1 MRTPLTLIAL
11 ALLLAACG
19 RSEPPATAE
28 APPSPAPA
36 PAPVSEPVSESM
48 SEPTLTNYATVPLRA
63 DLSGLGEDERRAL
76 VLMIR
81 AAEIMD
87 GLFWYGAYGD
97 KDELLATIAD
107 PDLKTFARI
116 NYGPWDRLAGNRP
129 FVSGVGDKPPG
140 ANFYPADMSR
150 EEFETWDEPDKTG
163 QYSYVRRDA
172 EGGLE
177 LVPYSVMHRSE
188 LEEAAGLLRE
198 AAALLG
204 NEALSRYLELRAEA
218 LVSDEYQ
225 PSDMAWMDM
234 KDNRIELVI
243 GPIETYEDRLYGY
256 RASFEAFVLIKDLS
270 WSERLARF
278 AAFLPEL
285 QRGLPVPEE
294 YKAETP
300 GADADLNAY
309 DAIYYAGDA
318 NAGAKTIAINLPNDE
333 HVQLEKGT
341 RRLQLRN
348 SMQAKFDKILV
359 PIAQDLIAEDLQSHV
374 TFNAFF
380 SNVMFHEVAH
390 GLGIKNTLDGRGTVR
405 EALREHASALEEA
418 KADVLGLYMI
428 TELFDRDELHEGEIL
443 DHYVTFL
450 AGLFRSVR
458 FGAASAHG
466 RANMIQ
472 FNYFSERGAFQRGAD
487 GRYRVDLDR
496 MREAVRELAARILV
510 LQGDG
515 DHAGTGDLLS
525 SHGVIRQALADD
537 LARINAAGIPVD
549 VVFDQGLEVA
559 GLRN

>member
-1 MRTPLTLIAL
+1 MRATLTLVSL
-11 ALLLAACG
+11 VLCLAACAPED
-19 RSEPPATAE
+19 RSATTKTP
-28 APPSPAPA
+28 PPSK
-36 PAPVSEPVSESM
+36 EPQESA
-48 SEPTLTNYATVPLRA
+48 LTSYATVPLRA
-63 DLSGLGEDERRAL
+63 DLSHLDENEHQAL

-81 AAEIMD
+81 AADVMD
-87 GLFWYGAYGD
+87 RLFWVGAYGD
-97 KDELLATIAD
+97 KDALLAKIDDRELEA
-107 PDLKTFARI
+107 FARI

-129 FVSGVGDKPPG
+129 FVPGYGDKPLG

-150 EEFETWDEPDKTG
+150 EEFEAWDEPAKAG
-163 QYSYVRRDA
+163 LYSYVRRDA
-172 EGGLE
+172 EGRLT
-177 LVPYSVMHRSE
+177 LLPYSDLHRDE
-188 LEEAAGLLRE
+188 LQEAAGLLRE
-198 AAALLG
+198 AAALVG
-204 NEALSRYLELRAEA
+204 NEALRHYLELRAEA
-218 LVSDEYQ
+218 LVSDDYQ
-225 PSDMAWMDM
+225 ASDMAWMDM

-243 GPIETYEDRLYGY
+243 GPIETYEDRLFGY
-256 RASFEAFVLIKDLS
+256 RASFEAFVLIKDLA

-278 AAFLPEL
+278 AAFLPDL
-285 QRGLPVPEE
+285 QRGLPVPDE

-300 GADADLNAY
+300 GTDADLNAY

-333 HVQLEKGT
+333 QVQLEKGT

-348 SMQAKFDKILV
+348 AMQAKFDQILV
-359 PIAQDLIAEDLQSHV
+359 PIAEQLIAADLQSHI

-405 EALREHASALEEA
+405 EALLEHTSALEEA

-428 TELFDRDELHEGEIL
+428 TELFDQGELHEGELL

-458 FGAASAHG
+458 FGASSAHG

-472 FNYFSERGAFQRGAD
+472 FNDFSGRGAFERGAD
-487 GRYRVDLDR
+487 GRYRVDLER
-496 MREAVRELAARILV
+496 MREAVRDLAGRILV

-515 DHAGTGDLLS
+515 DHAGAGALLE
-525 SHGVIRQALADD
+525 SHGVIRRALADD

-549 VVFDQGLEVA
+549 VVFEQGLEVV
-559 GLRN
+559 GLRDSSIEHGKPR

>member
-1 MRTPLTLIAL
+1 MKTSLSLIVL
-11 ALLLAACG
+11 AFLLAACAPDE
-19 RSEPPATAE
+19 RAATTT
-28 APPSPAPA
+28 APA
-36 PAPVSEPVSESM
+36 APAAPEEPV
-48 SEPTLTNYATVPLRA
+48 LTRYATVPLTA
-63 DLSGLGEDERRAL
+63 DLSHLTADERQAL

-81 AAEIMD
+81 AADIMD

-97 KDELLATIAD
+97 MHGLLAKIDDTA
-107 PDLKTFARI
+107 LKTFAKI

-129 FVSGVGDKPPG
+129 FMSGYGDKPLG

-150 EEFETWDEPDKTG
+150 EEFEAWDHPDKAG
-163 QYSYVRRDA
+163 PYSYVRRDEA
-172 EGGLE
+172 GQLT
-177 LVPYSVMHRSE
+177 LVPYSVMHRDE
-188 LEEAAGLLRE
+188 LGEAAALLRE
-198 AAALLG
+198 AAALVG
-204 NEALSRYLELRAEA
+204 NEALQHYLALRADA
-218 LVSDEYQ
+218 LVTDDYQ
-225 PSDMAWMDM
+225 RSDMAWMDM

-243 GPIETYEDRLYGY
+243 GPIETYEDRLFGY
-256 RASFEAFVLIKDLS
+256 RASFEAFVLLKDLD

-285 QRGLPVPEE
+285 QRGLPVPEA

-300 GADADLNAY
+300 GTDADLNAY

-333 HVQLEKGT
+333 EVQLAKGT
-341 RRLQLRN
+341 RRLQLKNAMR
-348 SMQAKFDKILV
+348 AKFDQILV
-359 PIAQDLIAEDLQSHV
+359 PIAEKLIAEDLQQHI

-405 EALREHASALEEA
+405 ETLLEHTSALEEA

-428 TELFDRDELHEGEIL
+428 TELFDRGELEEGEIL

-458 FGAASAHG
+458 FGASSAHG

-472 FNYFSERGAFQRGAD
+472 FNDFSERGAFSRGAD
-487 GRYRVDLDR
+487 GRYRVDLEP
-496 MREAVRELAARILV
+496 MRAAVRDLAGRILV

-515 DHAGTGDLLS
+515 DHAGAGALLE
-525 SHGVIRQALADD
+525 SHGVIGDALAAD

-549 VVFDQGLEVA
+549 VVFEQGVEVV
-559 GLRN
+559 GLK

>member
-1 MRTPLTLIAL
+1 MRAKLTLTAL
-11 ALLLAACG
+11 ALLLAGCT
-19 RSEPPATAE
+19 PADRAATTT
-28 APPSPAPA
+28 APPEPA
-36 PAPVSEPVSESM
+36 
-48 SEPTLTNYATVPLRA
+48 LTSYATVPLTA
-63 DLSGLGEDERRAL
+63 DLSHLNEDEREAL

-87 GLFWYGAYGD
+87 RLFWYGAYGD
-97 KDELLATIAD
+97 RDALLADIENPSLRA
-107 PDLKTFARI
+107 FAMV

-129 FVSGVGDKPPG
+129 FVPGYGDKPLG

-150 EEFETWDEPDKTG
+150 EEFEAWDAPGKTG
-163 QYSYVRRDA
+163 LYSYVRRDPA
-172 EGGLE
+172 GRLT
-177 LVPYSVMHRSE
+177 LVPYSVMHRDE
-188 LEEAAGLLRE
+188 LNLAAGLLRE
-198 AAALLG
+198 AATLVG
-204 NEALSRYLELRAEA
+204 NEALSHYLELRAYA
-218 LVSDEYQ
+218 LVSDDYQ

-243 GPIETYEDRLYGY
+243 GPIETYEDRLFGY
-256 RASFEAFVLIKDLS
+256 RASFEAFVLIKDLA

-285 QRGLPVPEE
+285 QRGLPVPDA
-294 YKAETP
+294 YKAESP
-300 GADADLNAY
+300 GTDADLNAY

-333 HVQLEKGT
+333 QVQLEKGT

-348 SMQAKFDKILV
+348 AMQAKFDKILV
-359 PIAQDLIAEDLQSHV
+359 PIAGDLIAQDLQRHI

-405 EALREHASALEEA
+405 EALLEHTSALEEA

-428 TELFDRDELHEGEIL
+428 TALFDRGELHEGEIL

-458 FGAASAHG
+458 FGASSAHG

-472 FNYFSERGAFQRGAD
+472 FNYFSERGAFARGTD
-487 GRYRVDLDR
+487 GRYRVDLER
-496 MREAVRELAARILV
+496 MRVAVRELASRILV

-515 DHAGTGDLLS
+515 DHAGAGALLE
-525 SHGVIRQALADD
+525 SHGVIRAALAED

-549 VVFDQGLEVA
+549 VVFEQGLE
-559 GLRN
+559 